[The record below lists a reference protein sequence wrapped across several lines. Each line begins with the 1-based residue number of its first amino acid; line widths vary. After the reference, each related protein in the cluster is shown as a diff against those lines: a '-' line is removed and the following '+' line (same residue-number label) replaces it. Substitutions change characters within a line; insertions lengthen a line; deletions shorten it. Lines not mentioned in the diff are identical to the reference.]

1 MLNNILESLKQK
13 SNSSVIKRYEK
24 LNEPKPYYGV
34 LKGEINKIA
43 KNYAPNNK
51 IAIELWETKN
61 LDAQILSIN
70 IFDYK
75 TITKD
80 DIEKVLE
87 YTGSMTSKIMFVEKI
102 IANSNLSEYY
112 RLKLSNSEDIYTQS
126 LGWRLN
132 VKYLS
137 TKKVSS
143 KEIDKILEYIEL
155 NLLSVDEPLKWA
167 MNYCLVTIAL
177 SYSEY
182 LNKCL
187 DLSKKLGVY
196 KDQKVAKGCT
206 SAYAPDWINAVL
218 KRKDK

>member
-51 IAIELWETKN
+51 LAIELWETKN

-87 YTGSMTSKIMFVEKI
+87 YTDSMTSKIMFVEKI
-102 IANSNLSEYY
+102 IASSNLSEYY
-112 RLKLSNSEDIYTQS
+112 RVKLSSSEDIYTQS

-143 KEIDKILEYIEL
+143 KEIDEILEYIEL
-155 NLLSVDEPLKWA
+155 NLLLVDEPLKWA

-196 KDQKVAKGCT
+196 KDQKVSKGCT
-206 SAYAPDWINAVL
+206 SAYAPDWISAVL